1 MDAPSFSKGCV
12 PVAGVL
18 VRSCG
23 IPAAANLLFPAF
35 TTTAIAIRYC
45 PLGGTSKS
53 PEKKV
58 AYSVFP
64 IMGRLKN
71 VMFQKVLLER

>member
-12 PVAGVL
+12 LAADIL
-18 VRSCG
+18 VQSYG
-23 IPAAANLLFPAF
+23 APAVANLSFPAF
-35 TTTAIAIRYC
+35 AKTAATIRHR
-45 PLGGTSKS
+45 PLGGTSES

-64 IMGRLKN
+64 IMG
-71 VMFQKVLLER
+71 